1 MVDESPGT
9 LRDRAGDVLSQPQ
22 FQADE
27 PGLIDRAWE
36 RFTEFLGDLLTA
48 VTSGSF
54 GNVIVGWLILAAML
68 GLIAWFLIRYLPR
81 LRPAGTAKPQAA
93 VTTRQ
98 RRRSRADWLVEAERA
113 TAEGRYRAAVEAW
126 FRATVSGLVEAD
138 RLPDR
143 PDSTVLELRAAL
155 QGPPEQAEPFSDASQ
170 LFSDIWYGGAPAG
183 VAEAERLSDLDGRVL
198 AAGNRP

>member
-9 LRDRAGDVLSQPQ
+9 LRDRADEVLSQPK

-36 RFTEFLGDLLTA
+36 RFTDFLGDLLTA
-48 VTSGSF
+48 VTSGAF
-54 GNVIVGWLILAAML
+54 GSVLVGWLILAAML

-81 LRPAGTAKPQAA
+81 LRPAGTVKQRAA
-93 VTTRQ
+93 VVTRQ
-98 RRRSRADWLVEAERA
+98 RRQSRADWLAEAERA
-113 TAEGRYRAAVEAW
+113 TNDGRYRAAVEAW

-143 PDSTVLELRAAL
+143 PDSTVSELRAAL
-155 QGPPEQAEPFSDASQ
+155 EGPPEQAEPFGTASE
-170 LFSDIWYGGAPAG
+170 LFSDIWYGGVPAG
-183 VAEAERLSDLDGRVL
+183 VAETQRLRDLDRQVL
-198 AAGNRP
+198 TAGDRQ